1 MEPSRQWSVC
11 RRSSR
16 SSSYRPRS
24 ETNDHSLWHLAFW
37 VERFI
42 AFFLSFFFIRP
53 CSVFYFFYFLHGAY
67 CKWDLS
73 GNLSLLMLLKPM
85 YCKIRFPHPPPLH
98 NPPPHRWFSIVNYFW
113 MLFYSGQG
121 ELSEVAVHLQGVS
134 CAPSNGLWEDDVR
147 LWIWPHVCFGGVDA
161 MGHGIYFY
169 LFLVLH
175 IVHILCLIR
184 FSLSS
189 FHNAKILICKL

>member
-1 MEPSRQWSVC
+1 MCFSFSISYVALILSDIYLGIYHCWCCWSLCIAKLGFPTRPPS
-11 RRSSR
+11 
-16 SSSYRPRS
+16 
-24 ETNDHSLWHLAFW
+24 TT
-37 VERFI
+37 
-42 AFFLSFFFIRP
+42 
-53 CSVFYFFYFLHGAY
+53 
-67 CKWDLS
+67 
-73 GNLSLLMLLKPM
+73 
-85 YCKIRFPHPPPLH
+85 
-98 NPPPHRWFSIVNYFW
+98 PPPHRWFSIVNYFW